1 MKPFIMKPLMK
12 GSWFQKLAGI
22 ERLENFTIEVN
33 NLLAQ
38 VNSAK
43 EIPETA
49 IKELLKKY
57 KLDSFLVRKDVRK
70 KLLTLIEEYLKH
82 VIADKKFDESEKE
95 EIQTLLKLFDI
106 PEDMFKK
113 TYKNF
118 MESAIRDYIN
128 QALADGSWSPEEEKA
143 LFDFA
148 KEFHVNLTF
157 DPETEK
163 LLEDYRF
170 AWQIEQGNLPLHLS
184 PSLLLKKDEKC
195 YWETEANLREWK
207 KEVKSYSVG
216 GAGISFRV
224 AKGIYLRSGRGTVQ
238 KEVTETIKDVDSG
251 IFCVTSE
258 RIIFKGLKK
267 NITVPYNKIIYLEL
281 YPVGIFIHK
290 GSGKPII
297 FDMDEK
303 RKVYLLLVKL
313 IEQIKT

>member
-1 MKPFIMKPLMK
+1 MEPFKIKPFIK
-12 GSWFQKLAGI
+12 GNWFQKLAGI
-22 ERLENFTIEVN
+22 EQLENFTIEVN

-49 IKELLKKY
+49 IKELLRKY
-57 KLDSFLVRKDVRK
+57 KIDSFFVRK
-70 KLLTLIEEYLKH
+70 KVREKLLALIEEYLKY
-82 VIADKKFDESEKE
+82 VIADKKFDQSEKE

-118 MESAIRDYIN
+118 IELAIRDYIN
-128 QALADGSWSPEEEKA
+128 QALADGSWSPEEEKT
-143 LFDFA
+143 LLDFA
-148 KEFHVNLTF
+148 KEFHVALTF

-170 AWQIEQGNLPLHLS
+170 AWQIEQGNLPLHPS

-195 YWETEANLREWK
+195 HWETKANLREWK

-216 GAGISFRV
+216 GAGISFRI
-224 AKGIYLRSGRGTVQ
+224 AKGVYLRSGRG
-238 KEVTETIKDVDSG
+238 KIHREVTEEIKDVDSG
-251 IFCVTSE
+251 ILCITSE

-267 NITVPYNKIIYLEL
+267 NITVPYNKIIHLEL

-297 FDMDEK
+297 FDMDER

-313 IEQIKT
+313 IEQVRT

>member
-1 MKPFIMKPLMK
+1 MKPFIMKPLIK
-12 GSWFQKLAGI
+12 GSWFQKLSGI
-22 ERLENFTIEVN
+22 EQLENFTIEVN

-57 KLDSFLVRKDVRK
+57 KLDSFVMRKDVRK

-82 VIADKKFDESEKE
+82 VIADKKLDESEKE

-106 PEDMFKK
+106 PNDIFKK

-118 MESAIRDYIN
+118 IESAIRDYVN
-128 QALADGSWSPEEEKA
+128 KALANGSWSPEEEIT
-143 LFDFA
+143 LFNFA
-148 KEFHVNLTF
+148 KEFQVDLSF

-170 AWQIEQGNLPLHLS
+170 AWQIEQGKLPIYRS
-184 PSLLLKKDEKC
+184 PSLLLKKNEKC
-195 YWETEANLREWK
+195 HWETEANLREWK

-216 GAGISFRV
+216 GTGISFRV
-224 AKGIYLRSGRGTVQ
+224 AKGIYLRSGRGTVHR
-238 KEVTETIKDVDSG
+238 EVTETIKDADRGVLC
-251 IFCVTSE
+251 ITSE

-267 NITVPYNKIIYLEL
+267 NITVPYNKIIYIEL
-281 YPVGIFIHK
+281 YPTGIFVHK
-290 GSGKPII
+290 ESGKPII
-297 FDMDEK
+297 FDMDER